1 PAAQP
6 GGIKLNTPAAPAPK
20 LSMSKPEPAPAP
32 TAPASP
38 APAPTVSA
46 APAPAA
52 TPAEKPAE
60 PAGNLGKDQT
70 PPKEKK
76 GLKVNTDALKD
87 LGSAPMV
94 QGDAPASVV
103 GGGPVLGARP
113 EPTGL
118 NVAFAIFGVIAA
130 LFMIFIAL
138 VAVTDY
144 FNIWHPSESGRVDLP
159 IISDHVYSNITI
171 KK

>member
-1 PAAQP
+1 MAPATQP
-6 GGIKLNTPAAPAPK
+6 GSIKLNKPAPTAPK
-20 LSMSKPEPAPAP
+20 LSMPKPAEPAPAPAP
-32 TAPASP
+32 TAPA
-38 APAPTVSA
+38 APVPPTA
-46 APAPAA
+46 
-52 TPAEKPAE
+52 AEKPAE
-60 PAGNLGKDQT
+60 PTGNLGKDQT

-87 LGSAPMV
+87 LGSAPVV
-94 QGDAPASVV
+94 QGDTPASVV
-103 GGGPVLGARP
+103 GGALLGSRP

-118 NVAFAIFGVIAA
+118 NVSFAIFGVIAA

-159 IISDHVYSNITI
+159 IISDHVYSTITT